1 MAERWLVIDDS
12 STIQR
17 VIKLAFQGYD
27 VVISEAD
34 SCQEAAREIISHPP
48 SLVIAD
54 AALGGVQG
62 VQDFLALKAQAPQAP
77 FIILEGSYDNI
88 DEAQF
93 RAAGFQHF
101 LKKPFDGAQLLSI
114 TRQALG
120 RALPYRGE
128 AAVGAPAVAPQTQA
142 QPTMAMPPPP
152 PPVRAVRPANEMSSF
167 PPESTHTGFDL
178 GLHERGSSAVASHM
192 AAPAPESRTMA
203 QTIVSE
209 VRAAAQTQIA
219 ADMRPLHQANQP
231 AADMRGQHQATQA
244 SMEMRPQHQAMQAE
258 RGAFHHGPSTNPMA
272 NSANFGRKE
281 SPVETIRNTMSF
293 SLEDEDSLPPPTAAA
308 MPTGLTESA
317 AWHGQRPSG
326 GPNETTGWEGP
337 KPAGS
342 QLGNLLEPMLQEEME
357 KLVRMAVEDYC
368 RKHFAGIAREL
379 IQREL
384 DRLTQDRSRLLMD

>member
-27 VVISEAD
+27 VVITEAD
-34 SCQEAAREIISHPP
+34 SCQDAAREIMSQPP

-62 VQDFLALKAQAPQAP
+62 VQDFLALKAQAPMAP

-93 RAAGFQHF
+93 RAAGFMHF

-128 AAVGAPAVAPQTQA
+128 AAVAAAAGAPQNMAH
-142 QPTMAMPPPP
+142 QPTMTMPPPP
-152 PPVRAVRPANEMSSF
+152 PPVRSARPMTEAGTSF
-167 PPESTHTGFDL
+167 PPESSYNGFDV
-178 GLHERGSSAVASHM
+178 GLHDRSSSPVSEGRAAMAVTQMS
-192 AAPAPESRTMA
+192 APAADSRSMA

-209 VRAAAQTQIA
+209 VRQVAQSQVAAELRSMQSHPAPDRGGFHAQGS
-219 ADMRPLHQANQP
+219 D
-231 AADMRGQHQATQA
+231 
-244 SMEMRPQHQAMQAE
+244 SM
-258 RGAFHHGPSTNPMA
+258 S
-272 NSANFGRKE
+272 NSGNYGRKE
-281 SPVETIRNTMSF
+281 LPQEAVRNPVSF
-293 SLEDEDSLPPPTAAA
+293 SLEDEEPMAHAA
-308 MPTGLTESA
+308 TSA
-317 AWHGQRPSG
+317 NSG
-326 GPNETTGWEGP
+326 RADVSAWEGP
-337 KPAGS
+337 RPAGS
-342 QLGNLLEPMLQEEME
+342 HLGNLLEPMLQDEME
-357 KLVRMAVEDYC
+357 KLVRVAVEDYC
-368 RKHFAGIAREL
+368 RKHFAGIARDL

>member
-34 SCQEAAREIISHPP
+34 TCQEAAREIMAHPP

-62 VQDFLALKAQAPQAP
+62 VQDFLALRARAPGAP

-93 RAAGFQHF
+93 RSAGFLHF

-128 AAVGAPAVAPQTQA
+128 AAVAAAAGAPQAHA
-142 QPTMAMPPPP
+142 QPTMTMPPPP
-152 PPVRAVRPANEMSSF
+152 PPVRSARSAGDPSGFGQDAM
-167 PPESTHTGFDL
+167 HQGFDL
-178 GLHERGSSAVASHM
+178 GLHDRGGTVAPDPRSQM
-192 AAPAPESRTMA
+192 SVAAAPGADTRTMA

-209 VRAAAQTQIA
+209 VRSVAQSQVAAELRHMQGA
-219 ADMRPLHQANQP
+219 P
-231 AADMRGQHQATQA
+231 AAD
-244 SMEMRPQHQAMQAE
+244 
-258 RGAFHHGPSTNPMA
+258 RGAFPQHAAPAHAMTASGSY
-272 NSANFGRKE
+272 GRKE
-281 SPVETIRNTMSF
+281 SPVSF
-293 SLEDEDSLPPPTAAA
+293 SLEDDEALPPPTAAA
-308 MPTGLTESA
+308 MP
-317 AWHGQRPSG
+317 SG
-326 GPNETTGWEGP
+326 RAETGWEGP
-337 KPAGS
+337 RAAGS
-342 QLGNLLEPMLQEEME
+342 HLGNILEPMLQEEME
-357 KLVRMAVEDYC
+357 KLVRVAVEDYC
-368 RKHFAGIAREL
+368 RKHFAGIARDL

>member
-27 VVISEAD
+27 VVITEAD
-34 SCQEAAREIISHPP
+34 SCQDAAREIMSQPP

-62 VQDFLALKAQAPQAP
+62 VQDFLALKAHAPLAP

-128 AAVGAPAVAPQTQA
+128 AAVAAAAGAPQPMA
-142 QPTMAMPPPP
+142 QPTMTMPPPP
-152 PPVRAVRPANEMSSF
+152 PPLRAARSMSEPGTSF
-167 PPESTHTGFDL
+167 PPESTQTGFDL
-178 GLHERGSSAVASHM
+178 GLHETRSPQHASEGRAAMAMTQMSAPQADARS
-192 AAPAPESRTMA
+192 MA

-209 VRAAAQTQIA
+209 VRAATQTQLASELRPMQNA
-219 ADMRPLHQANQP
+219 AP
-231 AADMRGQHQATQA
+231 ADRGNFHYAPSSP
-244 SMEMRPQHQAMQAE
+244 SMSQS
-258 RGAFHHGPSTNPMA
+258 GS
-272 NSANFGRKE
+272 FGRKE
-281 SPVETIRNTMSF
+281 APLENVRNPVSF
-293 SLEDEDSLPPPTAAA
+293 SLEDDEPMTPPAT
-308 MPTGLTESA
+308 SA
-317 AWHGQRPSG
+317 PASSRADAS
-326 GPNETTGWEGP
+326 GWEGP
-337 KPAGS
+337 RPAGS
-342 QLGNLLEPMLQEEME
+342 HLGNLLEPMLQEEME
-357 KLVRMAVEDYC
+357 KLVRIAVEDYC
-368 RKHFAGIAREL
+368 RKNFAGIARDL

>member
-34 SCQEAAREIISHPP
+34 SCQEAAREIMSHPP

-62 VQDFLALKAQAPQAP
+62 VQDFLALKAHAPLAP

-128 AAVGAPAVAPQTQA
+128 AAVAAAAGAPHTPSQA
-142 QPTMAMPPPP
+142 NMTMPPPP
-152 PPVRAVRPANEMSSF
+152 PPVRTAGPKGEASSF

-178 GLHERGSSAVASHM
+178 GLHERASTMAGDNRSMMVASQM
-192 AAPAPESRTMA
+192 SAPSPEPRTMA

-209 VRAAAQTQIA
+209 VRAAAQTQVA
-219 ADMRPLHQANQP
+219 AELRPLHN
-231 AADMRGQHQATQA
+231 AA
-244 SMEMRPQHQAMQAE
+244 QAE
-258 RGAFHHGPSTNPMA
+258 RGTFHHGPSTNPMA

-281 SPVETIRNTMSF
+281 TPVETIRNTMSF

-308 MPTGLTESA
+308 MPASRA
-317 AWHGQRPSG
+317 
-326 GPNETTGWEGP
+326 ETAGWEGP
-337 KPAGS
+337 RPAGS
-342 QLGNLLEPMLQEEME
+342 HLGNLLEPMLQEEME
-357 KLVRMAVEDYC
+357 KLVRVAVEDYC